1 MHDPDKP
8 LYLQLNMARSLLGLI
23 DVGDVLRETIAW
35 MDRRFESQCYDVL
48 LSQDNNSLIAPV
60 KPFYIRNPEHDLCS
74 KAFIEGKPVIKE
86 QSDFFVAAAPL
97 KGKQGSYGVLRLN
110 VTNSEHLEEDVAY
123 IAALSEYA
131 GTAFEIAKLYEQSTK
146 LVGELKTINEITK
159 RLNLS
164 LQLND
169 VFQLADREFLQVFGA
184 DYCCILLKDSTRQHL
199 VVKASNA
206 EELVDEKFDVNYG
219 FAGVICRS
227 KEPVIIS
234 DYQFDK
240 HVDSKL
246 MKITEAKSLIGAPI
260 IVNSE
265 TTGAVLLVHR
275 QPHYFSFDNFK
286 LLQVLSGHVGLA
298 VTNAILHAEMRKM
311 IITDQLTGL
320 YVRYYLYEQIQVL
333 QRKDACGSMIV
344 FDIDDFKQ
352 VNDTYGHQ
360 IGDQVLIQVSDIVKR
375 SIRDS
380 DIAARWGGE
389 EFAVYLP
396 MMDIKQAHNVA
407 DRIRQ
412 LVSDETNPPITISCG
427 IADWRRDDSKVSQD
441 HLFHGADMALFEAKK
456 AGKNQIQVCRR

>member
-35 MDRRFESQCYDVL
+35 MDRRFESQSYDVL
-48 LSQDNNSLIAPV
+48 LSQDNNTLIAPI

-86 QSDFFVAAAPL
+86 QSDCFIAAAPL

-123 IAALSEYA
+123 ITALSEFA

-206 EELVDEKFDVNYG
+206 EALVDEKFDVNYG

-396 MMDIKQAHNVA
+396 LLDIKQAYNAA

-441 HLFHGADMALFEAKK
+441 HLFHVADMALFEAKK
-456 AGKNQIQVCRR
+456 AGKNQIVCRR